1 MNKFKLSYVLEF
13 IPSTLA
19 YLFYGFIGGAIF
31 GFSLFYIDKS
41 LYQAILQTWFK
52 RILFGAALLQKN
64 YILWFIANNL
74 IALVFAIVGFVL
86 LLILISRRRRF
97 TSNRFVAFERHHPK
111 ITLASLYMIP
121 IGALFIN
128 SFLISVLLT
137 YVYLTEGFQKLMLIF
152 AAIFPN
158 GINEILALI
167 LASSLALSYLKI
179 MKPLILKNKMKEA
192 IKLSKQLI
200 FSKTSLYIFIFIVIL
215 IVFAAYLEGSAISLL
230 TK

>member
-1 MNKFKLSYVLEF
+1 
-13 IPSTLA
+13 
-19 YLFYGFIGGAIF
+19 
-31 GFSLFYIDKS
+31 
-41 LYQAILQTWFK
+41 
-52 RILFGAALLQKN
+52 
-64 YILWFIANNL
+64 
-74 IALVFAIVGFVL
+74 
-86 LLILISRRRRF
+86 
-97 TSNRFVAFERHHPK
+97 
-111 ITLASLYMIP
+111 MIP